1 MEHESD
7 AIGSTIVG
15 SEVDCEVDAEGLAN
29 VELDVVPCRPL
40 LRIEAGGDLDAV
52 ATELLCTA
60 DKRELS
66 SSRKG
71 KRDQCQQVDEASHGC
86 KIEKP
91 ALRTFLKFF
100 ETEAQRVPFA
110 GLTLAFL
117 SVASLFSSVR
127 TMDKFCLP
135 CSLPDLAFFLFL
147 PLVSLDLAE
156 QQLLASAFPWQQ
168 DDLLEEHSVFA
179 FLSVHELLWAD
190 AVAPNRNRAPRRR
203 ICFIL
208 INF

>member
-91 ALRTFLKFF
+91 ALRAFLKFF

-127 TMDKFCLP
+127 TMDKFSLP

-179 FLSVHELLWAD
+179 FLSVHELL
-190 AVAPNRNRAPRRR
+190 
-203 ICFIL
+203 
-208 INF
+208 